1 MTQQD
6 PTAQL
11 ARIQAAASPLIN
23 RLCERAAYASKE
35 EFEEIRCLVKEL
47 RQITSATFYP
57 GGESTS
63 AAS

>member
-6 PTAQL
+6 PTTQL
-11 ARIQAAASPLIN
+11 ARIQEAASPLIN

-35 EFEEIRCLVKEL
+35 EFEEIRSLVKEL
-47 RQITSATFYP
+47 RQFATGQFYSA
-57 GGESTS
+57 GGSTS